1 MSYADGLLATGE
13 RITHREKQHPFIFV
27 WGARWTILAIIIAIV
42 LFWVGGNLDP
52 NGISGSLRT
61 LLGYVTLVLFVGGIA
76 VFIWTALRYQNQE
89 YVLTNRRVI
98 QVEGVLNR
106 NSTDSSLEKIND
118 AMLSQ
123 SLFGRMFGFG
133 DLTVL
138 TASESAID
146 KMKMIRNPVEF
157 KKAMLDAKHE
167 AEVEIER
174 AGWAPS
180 PPIREGAPASPPPGG
195 PSGPPTEPVSAPAA
209 AMAGAGAGAPVA
221 ATPPEPS
228 PTDPEE
234 VTRTLNSL
242 ADLRDRGAIS
252 AEEYEAKKAELLG
265 RL

>member
-27 WGARWTILAIIIAIV
+27 WGARWTILAVIIAIV
-42 LFWVGGNLDP
+42 LFWFGGSLDP
-52 NGISGSLRT
+52 GGVSGGIRQI
-61 LLGYVTLVLFVGGIA
+61 LGWITAILFFGGIA
-76 VFIWTALRYQNQE
+76 VFIWTALRYVNQE

-106 NSTDSSLEKIND
+106 SSVDSSLEKIND
-118 AMLSQ
+118 AVLTQ
-123 SLFGRMFGFG
+123 SLFGRIFGFG

-146 KMKMIRNPVEF
+146 KMRMIRNPVGF
-157 KKAMLDAKHE
+157 KKAILEAKHD
-167 AEVEIER
+167 AEVELER

-180 PPIREGAPASPPPGG
+180 PPIREPGPTAGGA
-195 PSGPPTEPVSAPAA
+195 SGPPTEPVSGISGP
-209 AMAGAGAGAPVA
+209 AGAPVGSA
-221 ATPPEPS
+221 PTAPEPA
-228 PTDPEE
+228 DPEE
-234 VTRTLNSL
+234 VTRTLASL

-252 AEEYEAKKAELLG
+252 PEEYEAKKAELLG

>member
-27 WGARWTILAIIIAIV
+27 WGARWAILAVILA
-42 LFWVGGNLDP
+42 LVGLWLGSGLEP
-52 NGISGSLRT
+52 SGISGSIGSLLRIAT
-61 LLGYVTLVLFVGGIA
+61 VILFFGGLA
-76 VFIWTALRYQNQE
+76 VFAWTALRYVNQE

-106 NSTDSSLEKIND
+106 SSTDSSLEKIND
-118 AMLSQ
+118 AVLTQ
-123 SLFGRMFGFG
+123 SVFGRMFGFG

-138 TASESAID
+138 TASDSAID
-146 KMKMIRNPVEF
+146 RMKMIRNPIAF

-167 AEVEIER
+167 AEIEIER

-180 PPIREGAPASPPPGG
+180 PPIREGAPATPPPGG
-195 PSGPPTEPVSAPAA
+195 PSSPPTEPVGTPLPAMAAAGAPAA
-209 AMAGAGAGAPVA
+209 AAAP
-221 ATPPEPS
+221 P
-228 PTDPEE
+228 DPDEI
-234 VTRTLNSL
+234 TRTLNSL